1 LCAAILLGVAA
12 FVASGRSA
20 LAFEGVFPLLDR
32 VLVLA
37 VILGSFLAV
46 KKGVPV
52 TAILYGSA
60 AALAVVFALV

>member
-1 LCAAILLGVAA
+1 
-12 FVASGRSA
+12 
-20 LAFEGVFPLLDR
+20 
-32 VLVLA
+32 

-46 KKGVPV
+46 RKGVPV